1 MSDTDKY
8 EGLIDA
14 EGYIDYDGID
24 ILLSEVK
31 QLREILGD
39 IIAIDEWGGDGKDVG
54 ITITFSEGDSFMG
67 WLSKCDDE
75 VKRND

>member
-67 WLSKCDDE
+67 WLRKCDDE